1 MFCMPVF
8 YHVFMYPVL
17 MRHCFLLSNYF
28 RIYTGSN
35 VAKILLFPLQ
45 IFETFGPVKLPYYNV
60 RKCPTT
66 ELKDLGISVGD
77 TVFVVPSS
85 DAMTKYVFT
94 DRIRQYVKRQMV
106 GNRFNIFLPHYRF
119 CVA

>member
-1 MFCMPVF
+1 M
-8 YHVFMYPVL
+8 
-17 MRHCFLLSNYF
+17 
-28 RIYTGSN
+28 
-35 VAKILLFPLQ
+35 
-45 IFETFGPVKLPYYNV
+45 KLPYYSG
-60 RKCPTT
+60 RKCSAT

-77 TVFVVPSS
+77 PVLFVPSS
-85 DAMTKYVFT
+85 NAMTKYVFT